1 MAIILGQKQVKD
13 TAEFNNFAYGI
24 TLPIQI
30 SNVAFNQS
38 FQSIDAI
45 KTNIKNLLLTK
56 KRERV
61 MQPELGS
68 GLHEILFEFNDDDL
82 AERIEDTITSAI
94 ETWLPYVTIEE
105 ILVEQDD
112 ILKDQNRANVSITFR
127 ANNNPNFESLTFT
140 VN

>member
-13 TAEFNNFAYGI
+13 TAEFNDFAYGI

-38 FQSIDAI
+38 FLSIDAI

-61 MQPELGS
+61 MQPEFGS

-82 AERIEDTITSAI
+82 ADRIEDTITSAI

-112 ILKDQNRANVSITFR
+112 TLKNQNRANISITFR
-127 ANNNPNFESLTFT
+127 ANDNPNFENLTFT

>member
-13 TAEFNNFAYGI
+13 TAEFNDFAYGI

-38 FQSIDAI
+38 FLSIDAI

-61 MQPELGS
+61 MQPEFGS

-82 AERIEDTITSAI
+82 ADRIEDTITSAI

-112 ILKDQNRANVSITFR
+112 TLKNQNRANISITFR
-127 ANNNPNFESLTFT
+127 ANDNPNFESLTFT